1 MSGGVVWAGRLRW
14 LGLAAALVVG
24 CAKSGNVAPS
34 EAPARESAPSA
45 VDAWADNEGD
55 DLARLER
62 ALLAEE
68 GRLRAA
74 GVAALGGEQAGGD
87 AEPPMSAPTSAPVAP
102 PEQKVEAT
110 RERPDTRGDRCAR
123 ICALRG
129 SICGLK
135 AQICG
140 LRDRHGDDP
149 RYEEL
154 CGRATADCRAA
165 SEACDG
171 CA

>member
-1 MSGGVVWAGRLRW
+1 MSGGVFGAGRLRW
-14 LGLAAALVVG
+14 LGVAAALVVG
-24 CAKSGNVAPS
+24 CAKSGGVAPS

-55 DLARLER
+55 ELGRLER
-62 ALLAEE
+62 ALLVEE

-74 GVAALGGEQAGGD
+74 GVAALGGEQQAGGD
-87 AEPPMSAPTSAPVAP
+87 AEPPLSAPTSAP
-102 PEQKVEAT
+102 EQKAEAT
-110 RERPDTRGDRCAR
+110 RERPGEPGDRCSR

-140 LRDRHGDDP
+140 LRDRHGDEP